1 MRASLAGPER
11 MTLAHRAASLVW
23 DALFFLWS
31 AIFISFIIAVA
42 AVRPGSAY
50 YSLARA
56 WARMTLRWFGV
67 RVETVG
73 VSSIVRGRDYV
84 LLCNHRSQF
93 DPLAIIVAL
102 TEHETRWVAKRELLR
117 VPVFGF
123 ALRVTGQI
131 LIDRRDHE
139 QALRQL
145 EANLGK
151 RGASVVFFPEGRRA
165 ESASLLPFKKGGA
178 AFAIEAGWPVV
189 PVAIWGSDRVLPP
202 HSFHVRPGTIRVL
215 IGEPIEVASLTAADR
230 DSVTEDARLAI
241 ERMLAWAEPSSAG
254 ASAAEAHACA

>member
-1 MRASLAGPER
+1 MRASFAGPKR
-11 MTLAHRAASLVW
+11 MTLVHQAASLVW
-23 DALFFLWS
+23 DGLYFVWS
-31 AIFISFIIAVA
+31 AIFISCIILVA

-50 YSLARA
+50 YSLART

-73 VSSIVRGRDYV
+73 ASSIVRGRDYV
-84 LLCNHRSQF
+84 LLCNHRSHF

-123 ALRVTGQI
+123 ALRATGQI

-145 EANLGK
+145 QANLGK

-165 ESASLLPFKKGGA
+165 DSTSLLPFKKGGA
-178 AFAIEAGWPVV
+178 AFAIEAGWPIV

-202 HSFHVRPGTIRVL
+202 HSLYVRPGTIRVL
-215 IGEPIEVASLTAADR
+215 IGDPIEVTSLTAADR
-230 DSVTEDARLAI
+230 DSATEDVRLAI
-241 ERMLAWAEPSSAG
+241 ERMLAWAEPCAG
-254 ASAAEAHACA
+254 VASTTEAHACA